1 MNGETDVT
9 RRAVTFDDL
18 LDIRK
23 DAEGNV
29 VAVEGVV
36 SQIGKIV
43 SVEEWEVKAQ
53 ALRELFRQML
63 GLQPPGV
70 ECSLSPKVL
79 GEKDHGDYLQREIEY
94 SLAPDERVSSYALI
108 PKRLTGRA
116 PAILCPHPTR
126 ATGKESVIGNDDT
139 PEREACSYALHLAR
153 RGYVSFAYD
162 LVAFG
167 ERIFD
172 GAEVF
177 DTAPFYKRYPHWSVV
192 GNDLWTTSRA
202 IDVLEIMD
210 EVDSRRIGSIG
221 YSQGGYVTLTAMALN
236 PRIKAGVSSC
246 GYWPARLS
254 KNPFHHARTAGRVGL
269 PGRDM
274 WPWRA
279 FDYTR
284 YGGWIGRPAMR
295 PYCLMGK
302 DFPVDMHEILALI
315 APRPILNISSL
326 SDVCANYAA
335 EEEALTRPV
344 FESLAENVAKIFAL
358 YGAENNFRNVLHMK
372 GHGFAEEE
380 RKIAYAFLDE
390 MLKPAA

>member
-1 MNGETDVT
+1 VT
-9 RRAVTFDDL
+9 RPTVTFDDL

-23 DAEGNV
+23 NAEGNV
-29 VAVEGVV
+29 VAVEGVA
-36 SQIGKIV
+36 SRIGKVV

-53 ALRELFRQML
+53 ALRDLFRQTL
-63 GLQPPGV
+63 GLQPAEI
-70 ECSLSPKVL
+70 ECPLLPKVVA
-79 GEKDHGDYLQREIEY
+79 ETDRGDYIQRKIAY

-108 PKRLTGRA
+108 PKKLAGRA

-139 PEREACSYALHLAR
+139 PEREACSCALHLVR

-162 LVAFG
+162 LAGFG
-167 ERIFD
+167 ERVFK

-177 DTAPFYKRYPHWSVV
+177 DTAPFYKKYPHWSVV
-192 GNDLWTTSRA
+192 GDDLWTTSRA
-202 IDVLEIMD
+202 IDALEVMD

-254 KNPFHHARTAGRVGL
+254 KNPFHHARTAGSVGL
-269 PGRDM
+269 PGQDM

-279 FDYTR
+279 FDDAR
-284 YGGWIGRPAMR
+284 YGGWIGRPSMR

-302 DFPVDMHEILALI
+302 DFPIDMHEILALI
-315 APRPILNISSL
+315 APRPIMNISSL
-326 SDVCANYAA
+326 SDVCAKYTA

-344 FESLAENVAKIFAL
+344 FESLAKNVAKVFAL
-358 YGAENNFRNVLHMK
+358 YGAESNFRNVLHTK
-372 GHGFAEEE
+372 GHGFEEE
-380 RKIAYAFLDE
+380 HRKIAYAFLDE
-390 MLKPAA
+390 MLKSLT